1 MVPCLIGFGA
11 LRLQATIMIPNPI
24 IIIIQVELSG
34 TGDATRGGVEVVTGS
49 GIGAGSPTEITGVGD
64 VSGVGE
70 SVGTVGESVGTVG
83 ESVGTVGESVGTV
96 GESVDAVRESVGVV
110 RESISAVCKFI
121 GIVTQDAE
129 VTPHWSER
137 ALKSITLLC
146 GTGLLPKVGVIGA
159 AWVSW
164 LVVDIVPD
172 ELGLVVSL
180 LLLCDLVELLLDW
193 FPALSPIL
201 QNSSPLCSAEPPPQL
216 ATSNAIGES
225 TNTSEALLA
234 LLPTHKLRLALVQRS
249 AFF

>member
-1 MVPCLIGFGA
+1 
-11 LRLQATIMIPNPI
+11 MIPNPI

-64 VSGVGE
+64 VSG
-70 SVGTVGESVGTVG
+70 VG

-164 LVVDIVPD
+164 LVVDIVP
-172 ELGLVVSL
+172 
-180 LLLCDLVELLLDW
+180 
-193 FPALSPIL
+193 
-201 QNSSPLCSAEPPPQL
+201 
-216 ATSNAIGES
+216 
-225 TNTSEALLA
+225 
-234 LLPTHKLRLALVQRS
+234 
-249 AFF
+249 